1 MARRAGIRDN
11 PVVQRGAVAL
21 VQVLCLATWFSA
33 SAVVPSLQD
42 EWGISLGASVWL
54 TASTQVGFVVG
65 AVVSALV
72 NLADR
77 IPAPLL
83 LSVSAVGAA
92 ATTVAFTLIADGLA
106 VAVPLRLLTGVFLA
120 GVYPVGMKIMTSWS
134 PGARRGRSLGIL
146 IGALTLGSTLPHLI
160 GTVDMDWR
168 VLMVAAAGVTMAGA
182 VLALLV
188 LTTGPHLSS
197 GTTVP
202 NPSYLTTLIT
212 RRRPRLINIGYLGH
226 MWELYALWTWFPLFA
241 TAAVA
246 GRGVADQALS
256 LWTFVVIGGAGIVG
270 CLVGGWSADRFGRRV
285 TAAVALTV
293 SGLCCLL
300 SPVMYTAGPV
310 LLTVLAAVWGASVI
324 ADSGVFSTMLTENVD
339 GNLAGTALTAQT
351 AAGFLVTVVSIQ
363 LVGVLVPVVTW
374 QYALV
379 PLVVGPV
386 AGVVSMVR
394 FRAA

>member
-11 PVVQRGAVAL
+11 PVVQRGTVAL

-42 EWGISLGASVWL
+42 EWGISLSASVWL

-65 AVVSALV
+65 AVVSALA

-83 LSVSAVGAA
+83 LSASAVGAA

-134 PGARRGRSLGIL
+134 PGTRRGRSLGIL

-160 GTVDMDWR
+160 GTVDVDWR
-168 VLMVAAAGVTMAGA
+168 VLMAAAAGVTTAGA

-188 LTTGPHLSS
+188 LTTGPYLSS

-202 NPSYLTTLIT
+202 NPHYLTTLIT

-241 TAAVA
+241 AAAVA
-246 GRGVADQALS
+246 ARGAADQTLS
-256 LWTFVVIGGAGIVG
+256 LWTFVVIGGAGVVG
-270 CLVGGWSADRFGRRV
+270 CLLGGWAADRFGRRG

-300 SPVMYTAGPV
+300 SPLMYTAGPV

-324 ADSGVFSTMLTENVD
+324 ADSGVFSTMLSENVD
-339 GNLAGTALTAQT
+339 GNVAGTALTAQT
-351 AAGFLVTVVSIQ
+351 AAGFLVTVASIQ

-386 AGVVSMVR
+386 AGVVAMLR
-394 FRAA
+394 FRSV